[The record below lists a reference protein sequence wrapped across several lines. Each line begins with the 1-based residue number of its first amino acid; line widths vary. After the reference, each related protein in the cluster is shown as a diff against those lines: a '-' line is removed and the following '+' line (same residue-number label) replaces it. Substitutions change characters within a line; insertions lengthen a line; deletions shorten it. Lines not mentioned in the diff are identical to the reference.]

1 MRARF
6 LNVALFAAPL
16 LGSAASARAHDD
28 PMSALE
34 SLRLGAAALG
44 VGAVEFPREA
54 PPASVVRPASAE
66 VEQEEGRV
74 NFEYADIVDRFEALR
89 RTVVRGKKKKKRVID
104 VPTGVT
110 DADRVE
116 RGEIKKIVVHASGG
130 AGACD
135 GSVSHLLNARTAAHF
150 IVCRDGRVT
159 RMVKIE
165 DIGNHVKNTA
175 VDRESV
181 GIETE
186 SGHPRVPFFR
196 VDDWSP
202 DHYWRMYASLA
213 WLIRAVSKEANVPRD
228 RAAIITHEEADKGLP
243 RAHVDPGPFF
253 DGGSYPAFSL
263 RFPGQNV
270 SPREYLMR
278 LVQDDLPPQIW
289 NVSAPGGQDQVEVKD
304 TNSLGLS
311 HIRVWRLDAAGK
323 PSVLEHEWFAPAA
336 GLPPVAVTVPV
347 PAAAGA
353 YRVVARDLVGNT
365 SAALV
370 RVAAPLPPSDG
381 ESQFAMDVRPES
393 PIVTAA
399 YEAAHDAP

>member
-6 LNVALFAAPL
+6 LKSALLAAPL
-16 LGSAASARAHDD
+16 LGLAASARAHGG
-28 PMSALE
+28 PANALE
-34 SLRLGAAALG
+34 SLQFEAAALG
-44 VGAVEFPREA
+44 IDFSKLRPEA
-54 PPASVVRPASAE
+54 PPASVVTPASAE
-66 VEQEEGRV
+66 LEQEEGQV
-74 NFEYADIVDRFEALR
+74 NFEYAEIVDRFEALR
-89 RTVVRGKKKKKRVID
+89 RTVVRGKKKKKRVIN

-186 SGHPRVPFFR
+186 SGHPRVPYFR

-228 RAAIITHEEADKGLP
+228 RASIITHEEADKGLP

-253 DGGSYPAFSL
+253 DGGTYPVFTM

-278 LVQDDLPPQIW
+278 LVADDLPPQIW
-289 NVSAPGGQDQVEVKD
+289 NVSATGGPDQVEVKD
-304 TNSLGLS
+304 TNSLGLF
-311 HIRVWRLDAAGK
+311 HIRVWLLDGAGK
-323 PSVLEHEWFAPAA
+323 PSVLEHEWSAPVA
-336 GLPPVAVTVPV
+336 GLPPVTLTVPL
-347 PAAAGA
+347 PQTPGS

-370 RVAAPLPPSDG
+370 RVAATVSPPSDG
-381 ESQFAMDVRPES
+381 ESQLAMELLPES

-399 YEAAHDAP
+399 YDAAGAP

>member
-6 LNVALFAAPL
+6 LKTALLAAPL
-16 LGSAASARAHDD
+16 LGLAASARAHGG
-28 PMSALE
+28 PANALE
-34 SLRLGAAALG
+34 SLQLEAAALG
-44 VGAVEFPREA
+44 IDFSKLQPEA
-54 PPASVVRPASAE
+54 PPASPVKPASAE
-66 VEQEEGRV
+66 LEQEEGQV

-213 WLIRAVSKEANVPRD
+213 WLIRAVAKEANVPRS

-253 DGGSYPAFSL
+253 DGGYYPAFIA
-263 RFPGQNV
+263 RFPGEV
-270 SPREYLMR
+270 VTPREYLMR
-278 LVQDDLPPQIW
+278 LVLDDLPPQIW
-289 NVSAPGGQDQVEVKD
+289 SVSAPGGQDQVEVKD

-323 PSVLEHEWFAPAA
+323 PSVLEHEWTAPVS
-336 GLPPVAVTVPV
+336 GLPLVSLTVPV
-347 PAAAGA
+347 PAAPGA

-370 RVAAPLPPSDG
+370 RVAPPAPPTND
-381 ESQFAMDVRPES
+381 ETQFAMELRPES
-393 PIVTAA
+393 PNITAA